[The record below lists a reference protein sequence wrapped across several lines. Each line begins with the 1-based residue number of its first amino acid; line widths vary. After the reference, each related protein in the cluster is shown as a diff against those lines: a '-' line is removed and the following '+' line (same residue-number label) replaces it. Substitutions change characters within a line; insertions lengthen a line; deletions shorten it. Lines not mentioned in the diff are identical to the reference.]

1 MKTQIWAHRGASAYA
16 PENTMP
22 AFELGA
28 KMGADGFETDVRI
41 TKDGQLVLSHDENLS
56 RVSNGS
62 GLIEEKTLAE
72 LRQLDFSNGMPGFS
86 DVKIAT
92 MRELFEFVKAHGLTV
107 NVEVKYENTRQDEL
121 NEKLA
126 AMAAGFEMDDQ
137 IVYSSFHEAP
147 LLRLKKLVRS
157 KVLLLY
163 SIDPPSA
170 EPWEYAKA
178 NGLDGINP
186 HFSIV
191 NFLTAV
197 RCRENGILLSP
208 WTVDEEEHLAVMF
221 AMQPHAV
228 ISNKPDVALRI
239 RDGK

>member
-1 MKTQIWAHRGASAYA
+1 MKTLVWAHRGASAYA

-41 TKDGQLVLSHDENLS
+41 VKDGELVLSHDDNLA

-62 GLIEEKTLAE
+62 GLVEDKTLAE
-72 LRQLDFSNGMPGFS
+72 LQKLDFSNGMPGFS
-86 DVKIAT
+86 NVKIAT
-92 MRELFEFVKAHGLTV
+92 MRELFTFVKEHHLTV
-107 NVEVKYENTRQDEL
+107 NIEVKYAETRQHEL

-126 AMAAGFEMDDQ
+126 AMAAEFDIDDQ

-178 NGLDGINP
+178 KGLDGLNP

-191 NFLTAV
+191 NILTAV
-197 RCRENGILLSP
+197 RCQENGILLSP
-208 WTVDEEEHLAVMF
+208 WTIDEEEHLAIMF
-221 AMQPHAV
+221 AMHPHAV